1 MSVTL
6 TCSSDA
12 SPPVESFAWF
22 KDMDSGSIPDSFRPQ
37 LHLLSIK
44 FTDRGEYFCVARN
57 SLGTDRSRPLLLN
70 VTFPPKNTRVVVF
83 PPRDIREGSSVNL
96 SCSSQANPPATRFT
110 WYRIQGDQALV
121 LGSVQN
127 LTLPSVRA
135 HNSGQYYCSAW
146 NPLGYQ
152 TSPFTALTILYPP
165 KNTSVWARP
174 SGVVDA
180 GRPLTLTCS
189 SQANP
194 AVDNFTWH
202 RLPLEG
208 SSAQSWGIRSGP
220 VFTFSEVGPEAS
232 GRYYCEARN
241 RIGVHSSPV
250 LTVRVRGRLKVIAL
264 ASAVGVSAA
273 LITLTV
279 AVMISKNMHRVDME
293 SLEMQTKHSSLTAE
307 TVFYESPQQ
316 QKRRGRMDNIPEEP
330 EDFSDR
336 SHPDIIPLKDAPAV
350 TNAEV
355 PSCSSDDI
363 TVHFSKASSAEQGQD
378 HVRSAPVS
386 LNVQYAPRKIMLSMS
401 PFKDIVLGSA
411 VTFTCSSEANPAVM
425 PDAYRLFKDESVI
438 SFGPGLSISDVKPS
452 DSGQYYCQAWNNI
465 SFQGSQIFQ
474 SSKTSLNVLYPPMNI
489 SISTESTEVIEGSDV
504 TLTCHIYANPPAVSV
519 MWYRTTATAVV
530 LVGSGPVLSLSP
542 VEASSSGLYMC
553 HVSNKLGENNSTE
566 LLLTVKGK
574 HSTAYSFILAGISVS
589 LSITFILALLLYWRK
604 RRRNHHKATR
614 DSSSS
619 PAVEMQDHI
628 YANALMFQTSPKD
641 KADASSEEVF
651 YSTVTIKP
659 KKPSHKQTK
668 APEMEDSVIYATVA
682 RSS

>member
-1 MSVTL
+1 
-6 TCSSDA
+6 
-12 SPPVESFAWF
+12 
-22 KDMDSGSIPDSFRPQ
+22 
-37 LHLLSIK
+37 
-44 FTDRGEYFCVARN
+44 
-57 SLGTDRSRPLLLN
+57 
-70 VTFPPKNTRVVVF
+70 
-83 PPRDIREGSSVNL
+83 
-96 SCSSQANPPATRFT
+96 
-110 WYRIQGDQALV
+110 
-121 LGSVQN
+121 
-127 LTLPSVRA
+127 
-135 HNSGQYYCSAW
+135 
-146 NPLGYQ
+146 
-152 TSPFTALTILYPP
+152 
-165 KNTSVWARP
+165 
-174 SGVVDA
+174 
-180 GRPLTLTCS
+180 
-189 SQANP
+189 
-194 AVDNFTWH
+194 
-202 RLPLEG
+202 
-208 SSAQSWGIRSGP
+208 
-220 VFTFSEVGPEAS
+220 
-232 GRYYCEARN
+232 
-241 RIGVHSSPV
+241 
-250 LTVRVRGRLKVIAL
+250 
-264 ASAVGVSAA
+264 
-273 LITLTV
+273 
-279 AVMISKNMHRVDME
+279 
-293 SLEMQTKHSSLTAE
+293 
-307 TVFYESPQQ
+307 
-316 QKRRGRMDNIPEEP
+316 
-330 EDFSDR
+330 
-336 SHPDIIPLKDAPAV
+336 
-350 TNAEV
+350 
-355 PSCSSDDI
+355 
-363 TVHFSKASSAEQGQD
+363 
-378 HVRSAPVS
+378 
-386 LNVQYAPRKIMLSMS
+386 
-401 PFKDIVLGSA
+401 
-411 VTFTCSSEANPAVM
+411 M